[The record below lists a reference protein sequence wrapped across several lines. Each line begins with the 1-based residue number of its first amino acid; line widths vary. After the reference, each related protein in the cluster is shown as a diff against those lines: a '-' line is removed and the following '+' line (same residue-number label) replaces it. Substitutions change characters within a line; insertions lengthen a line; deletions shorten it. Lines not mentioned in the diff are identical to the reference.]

1 MEDDVGETGAIRA
14 AVRAAKKSFK
24 PVKIGEPDRRA
35 SSKADKKKASKK
47 KGAASASSGKRK
59 GNFDKEMGPRPVREG
74 VRAKKSDIIG
84 GMGKKKGGKRKGK

>member
-24 PVKIGEPDRRA
+24 PARIGEPERRA

-47 KGAASASSGKRK
+47 KSGAPVSSSKGKGR
-59 GNFDKEMGPRPVREG
+59 GNFDREMGQRPVREG
-74 VRAKKSDIIG
+74 VRD
-84 GMGKKKGGKRKGK
+84 